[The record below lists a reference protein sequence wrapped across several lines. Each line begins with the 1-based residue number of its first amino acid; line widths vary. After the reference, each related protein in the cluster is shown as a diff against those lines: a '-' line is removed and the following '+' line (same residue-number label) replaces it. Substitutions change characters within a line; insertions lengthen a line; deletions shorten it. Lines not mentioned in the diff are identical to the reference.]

1 MSFNKYNFFNKFQW
15 LFLLSDKTIKLCSL
29 CPLST
34 KNDAVRQTARHIEL
48 VVLSEKNMVQA
59 SNCYIDKDKQISMND
74 VSQLDIKA
82 IDLSSSILSNRQVLT
97 ELPREMFQFSFLKR
111 LHLDGNQIEELPESI
126 GKVLIYCL

>member
-1 MSFNKYNFFNKFQW
+1 
-15 LFLLSDKTIKLCSL
+15 
-29 CPLST
+29 
-34 KNDAVRQTARHIEL
+34 
-48 VVLSEKNMVQA
+48 MVQA

-126 GKVLIYCL
+126 GSVLIYCLWFENKLKHICILGLSQFHRNRNIMIFLKIL